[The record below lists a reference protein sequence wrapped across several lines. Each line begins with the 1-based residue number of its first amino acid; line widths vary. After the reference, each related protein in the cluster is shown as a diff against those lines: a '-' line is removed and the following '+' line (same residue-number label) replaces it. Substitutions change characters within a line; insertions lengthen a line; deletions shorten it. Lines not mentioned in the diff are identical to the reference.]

1 MLSEVKSQVANV
13 IASETGLDESVVF
26 SSFETPREGFGD
38 ISSKVAFILAKEKKE
53 NPAAIAKSL
62 CERINGKCG
71 NLIEKVVAT
80 GPYVNIYFS
89 NDFYADALK
98 RIMKENEKYG
108 MGKTKKGKIIIE
120 FPSVNPNKP
129 WHIGHLRNAL
139 LGDSVARVLEF
150 SGQEI
155 ERMDYIDDLGLQVAQ
170 SIWGYFHLSDKI
182 DKKTDL
188 WLGEQYVKVAKMLE
202 EKKDVETEVREIV
215 KELEHGEGKIAEKG
229 RWLVEECV
237 KSQYATAFD
246 FSIYHDALIFESD
259 IIRTIFDEGLET
271 LKKNNAIV
279 LEKEGKNAGCW
290 VVKLAGEFANM
301 TDPDK
306 ILIRSDGTATY
317 TGKDVIFQLWK
328 FGKLSRDF
336 YFEPFIKQPNKV
348 VAEKTSKKGKK
359 AKFGKAAKV
368 INVIG
373 VEQAYPQKVIA
384 EVLRRLGYEKE
395 ADSSIHLAY
404 NHASLP
410 DVNFSGRAGTWIGY
424 SADDLLAEAKRRV
437 MEKIKP
443 EFSDEE
449 KKAISAVVGV
459 AAIKFSFLRTSSDKK
474 LIFEWDKALS
484 MEGDSG
490 PYAQYAFVRTH
501 GIMGKVDL
509 KPSVSSK
516 YLFSAEEKK
525 LIRKLCEFPEL
536 VQKSAKDLAMH
547 YIPEYTLDVASDFNK
562 FYATSSVMNAETED
576 AKKSRLAIVLA
587 TNILL
592 KNSLGLVGIE
602 CPNKM

>member
-1 MLSEVKSQVANV
+1 MLVEVKTQLAKLISA
-13 IASETGLDESVVF
+13 ETGVSEETIF
-26 SSFETPREGFGD
+26 SAFENPREGFGD
-38 ISSKVAFILAKEKKE
+38 LSSKIAFILAKEKKM
-53 NPAAIAKSL
+53 NPAAIANGLSEKLS
-62 CERINGKCG
+62 GKCG
-71 NLIEKVVAT
+71 DLIEKIVAT
-80 GPYVNIYFS
+80 GPYLNFYFS
-89 NDFYADALK
+89 NEFYIEA
-98 RIMKENEKYG
+98 MKKITKEKGKYG
-108 MGKTKKGKIIIE
+108 IGKKKKGKVIIE

-155 ERMDYIDDLGLQVAQ
+155 ERLDYIDDLGLQVAQ
-170 SIWGYFHLSDKI
+170 SIWGYFHLSNKI

-202 EKKDVETEVREIV
+202 QDKKVEEEVREIV
-215 KELEHGEGKIAEKG
+215 KTLEEGEDETALKG

-237 KSQYATAFD
+237 KAQYATAFD
-246 FSIYHDALIFESD
+246 FSICHDALIFESD

-290 VVKLAGEFANM
+290 VVKLVGEFANM

-328 FGKLSRDF
+328 FGKLNSDF
-336 YFEPFIKQPNKV
+336 TFEPFIKQPNKV
-348 VAEKTSKKGKK
+348 TAEKTSKKGKK
-359 AKFGKAAKV
+359 AKFGKAGKV

-384 EVLRRLGYEKE
+384 EVLKRLGYDKE
-395 ADSSIHLAY
+395 ADASIHLAY

-424 SADDLLAEAKRRV
+424 SADDLLAEAKKRV

-443 EFSDEE
+443 EFSEEE
-449 KKAISAVVGV
+449 KKEISGIVGV

-501 GIMGKVDL
+501 GIMERAEV
-509 KPSVSSK
+509 KPSVSAK
-516 YLFSAEEKK
+516 YMFSAEEKR

-536 VQKSAKDLAMH
+536 VQKSAKDLAVH
-547 YIPEYTLDVASDFNK
+547 YIPEYILDVASDFNK
-562 FYATSSVMNAETED
+562 FYATSSVLKAETED
-576 AKKSRLAIVLA
+576 AKKSRLMVVLA

-592 KNSLGLVGIE
+592 KNSLGLVGID
-602 CPNKM
+602 CPERM